1 MIHLK
6 TLQKEVVANKQEKG
20 FNTTNIYQ
28 EFCLLHEEVSEACT
42 AYMRKYDDL
51 GEELADVAIFL
62 LGIAELLNIDLEAE
76 IIRKIAINKKRQYAY
91 IDGVHT
97 RIDP

>member
-1 MIHLK
+1 MIDL
-6 TLQKEVVANKQEKG
+6 TRLQKEVMQNKHDKG

-62 LGIAELLNIDLEAE
+62 LGIADMLDINLEQE
-76 IIRKIAINKKRQYAY
+76 IVRKIEINAARQYTC
-91 IDGVHT
+91 IDGVHV
-97 RIDP
+97 RLDN